1 MRRTHALL
9 MLPTCLIALVF
20 LAGAALAAD
29 PAASAAAKMPPNA
42 SFQGGQPK
50 SLPLTLIIDDGAPC
64 INVYWWHVAERQK
77 TDQPTLKS
85 GEPVVRDVPVTF
97 VAELA
102 EVLQRRGIKGKL
114 SVLPYPAGLGSITR
128 GLPGCSRADLDRWL
142 AIVRRQ
148 IAPRMD
154 ITPEILTHSKT
165 IDLAT
170 HTLLAENEREWSTHQ
185 TAETLTPYIAEGL
198 RVLNEV
204 GLPATGV
211 TSPWDFGS
219 KVEPEYQRAI
229 FSAQQEVNAR
239 RHTWY
244 FLHQSSELSFQSKVV
259 YREAGGWLVSIVSQ
273 CPDVFW
279 QTMETK
285 DVSETYVRSIADELL
300 TEDGRGGRAADLFR
314 AETPI
319 VMLAH
324 WQSLFSNGRKTG
336 LRVLDEVGRRVE
348 AAWGNRAH
356 WVTCYELA
364 EQIAAGERNQSNE
377 AHPAPR

>member
-1 MRRTHALL
+1 MGKVQR
-9 MLPTCLIALVF
+9 PALVRSDSMRQWTVRDSLELF
-20 LAGAALAAD
+20 NI
-29 PAASAAAKMPPNA
+29 PNW
-42 SFQGGQPK
+42 GGEYF
-50 SLPLTLIIDDGAPC
+50 G
-64 INVYWWHVAERQK
+64 INESGHIVVH
-77 TDQPTLKS
+77 PS
-85 GEPVVRDVPVTF
+85 GEAGPSLDLKLLVDD
-97 VAELA
+97 
-102 EVLQRRGIKGKL
+102 LQRRGIKGKL
-114 SVLPYPAGLGSITR
+114 SVLPYPAGLGSIAR

-244 FLHQSSELSFQSKVV
+244 FLHQSSELSFSQRVV
-259 YREAGGWLVSIVSQ
+259 YREAGGWLVSMYRNAPMSSGR
-273 CPDVFW
+273 PW
-279 QTMETK
+279 RTK
-285 DVSETYVRSIADELL
+285 DVSEPTS
-300 TEDGRGGRAADLFR
+300 
-314 AETPI
+314 
-319 VMLAH
+319 
-324 WQSLFSNGRKTG
+324 
-336 LRVLDEVGRRVE
+336 
-348 AAWGNRAH
+348 
-356 WVTCYELA
+356 
-364 EQIAAGERNQSNE
+364 
-377 AHPAPR
+377 APSRTSS